1 LNNVKLV
8 TVTPD
13 AENLI
18 SYCAR
23 VSNPT
28 NQNNTETAPKLL
40 GYLIKNKHWS
50 PFEMAN
56 MVVEIKTTRA
66 VAAQILRH
74 RSFSFQEFSQRY
86 AETSEMVVCEARR
99 QDLKNRQ
106 NSVDDFP
113 KVVKDWFEAAQYQ
126 IWDQSYALYKDAL
139 DKGIAKE
146 CARFLLPLNSSTTIY
161 MNGSIR
167 SWVHYCL
174 LRSEKGTQLEH
185 REISDSIW
193 KIIREELPNLAKAV
207 EDINI
212 YMKDIK

>member
-1 LNNVKLV
+1 MVKLIAI
-8 TVTPD
+8 TPS
-13 AENLI
+13 AEELI

-23 VSNPT
+23 VSNPS
-28 NQNNTETAPKLL
+28 NQNNIETAPKLL
-40 GYLIKNKHWS
+40 GYLIKHKHWS

-113 KVVKDWFEAAQYQ
+113 KIVKDWFEAAQAQ

-146 CARFLLPLNSSTTIY
+146 CARFLLPLNTETTLY

-167 SWVHYCL
+167 SWLHYVD
-174 LRSEKGTQLEH
+174 LRAANGTQKEH
-185 REISDSIW
+185 MDIALAVK
-193 KIIREELPNLAKAV
+193 KIIQEQLPNVALG
-207 EDINI
+207 
-212 YMKDIK
+212 MGWT